1 MNTDKLLK
9 AIQIIV
15 ESEIKSVL
23 PKLVKEGVKRE
34 MAKLLKENKQLR
46 EALRPTKKVVPTQ
59 PTFMDEAITEVAQP
73 TQMST
78 EPIQQQRVLSKN
90 PILNQILNQTQP
102 LSLSENTSKSVL
114 DKMQPAYA
122 GAPTEVSDNTLEY
135 GTQSTHTLGAQSIA
149 DKMGYGDM
157 QPAGKKQGLGVKTGL
172 AGLDRVL
179 NRDNSELIKAM
190 DKSKGPWRP
199 GM

>member
-1 MNTDKLLK
+1 MNTDKLIK
-9 AIQIIV
+9 AIQFIV
-15 ESEIKSVL
+15 EGEIKAVL
-23 PKLVKEGVKRE
+23 PKLVKAGVKAE

-46 EALRPTKKVVPTQ
+46 EALKPKKQVVPTQ
-59 PTFMDEAITEVAQP
+59 PTFMDETVNE
-73 TQMST
+73 S
-78 EPIQQQRVLSKN
+78 IQTTAPQRVLSKN
-90 PILNQILNQTQP
+90 PVLNQILNQTQP

-114 DKMQPAYA
+114 DKMPAYA
-122 GAPTEVSDNTLEY
+122 GAPTEVSDSTLEY

-157 QPAGKKQGLGVKTGL
+157 QPAGKKQGLGVSTGL

-190 DKSKGPWRP
+190 DKSKGSWRP

>member
-1 MNTDKLLK
+1 MNTDKLIK
-9 AIQIIV
+9 AIQFIV
-15 ESEIKSVL
+15 EGEIKAVL
-23 PKLVKEGVKRE
+23 PKLVKAGVKAE

-46 EALRPTKKVVPTQ
+46 EALKPKKQVVPTQ
-59 PTFMDEAITEVAQP
+59 PTFMDETVNESIQT
-73 TQMST
+73 T
-78 EPIQQQRVLSKN
+78 EPQRVLSKN
-90 PILNQILNQTQP
+90 PVLNQILNQTQP

-114 DKMQPAYA
+114 DKMPAYA
-122 GAPTEVSDNTLEY
+122 GAPTEVSDSTLEF

-157 QPAGKKQGLGVKTGL
+157 QPAGKKQGLGVSTGL

-190 DKSKGPWRP
+190 DKSKGSWRP

>member
-1 MNTDKLLK
+1 MNTDKLVK

-23 PKLVKEGVKRE
+23 PKLVKEGVKKE

-46 EALRPTKKVVPTQ
+46 EALKPTKAVVPSQ
-59 PTFMDEAITEVAQP
+59 PTFMDEPIAETIQP
-73 TQMST
+73 TQ
-78 EPIQQQRVLSKN
+78 PQKVLSKN
-90 PILNQILNQTQP
+90 PILNQVLQQTQP
-102 LSLSENTSKSVL
+102 LSLSENTTKSVL
-114 DKMQPAYA
+114 DNVRPPAYA
-122 GAPTEVSDNTLEY
+122 GAPTEVTERTMEF

-157 QPAGKKQGLGVKTGL
+157 QPVGKKQGLGVSTGL
-172 AGLDRVL
+172 AGLDRIL
-179 NRDNSELIKAM
+179 NRDNSELIKAW

>member
-1 MNTDKLLK
+1 MNTDKLIK

-15 ESEIKSVL
+15 AEEIKSVL
-23 PKLVKEGVKRE
+23 PKLVKEGVKKE
-34 MAKLLKENKQLR
+34 MVKLLKENKQLR
-46 EALRPTKKVVPTQ
+46 EALKPTKKVVPTE
-59 PTFMDEAITEVAQP
+59 PTFMDEAINETIQP
-73 TQMST
+73 QT
-78 EPIQQQRVLSKN
+78 QQRMLSRN
-90 PILNQILNQTQP
+90 PVLNQILNQTKP
-102 LSLSENTSKSVL
+102 LSLSENTNKSVL
-114 DKMQPAYA
+114 DNIQPAYA
-122 GAPTEVSDNTLEY
+122 GAPTEVSSGTMDF

-157 QPAGKKQGLGVKTGL
+157 QPAGKKQGLGVSTGL

-190 DKSKGPWRP
+190 DKKKGPWRP

>member
-1 MNTDKLLK
+1 MNTDKLIK

-15 ESEIKSVL
+15 AEEIKSVL
-23 PKLVKEGVKRE
+23 PKLVKEGVKKE
-34 MAKLLKENKQLR
+34 MVKLLKENKQLR
-46 EALRPTKKVVPTQ
+46 EALKPTKKVVPTE
-59 PTFMDEAITEVAQP
+59 PTFMDDAINETTQP
-73 TQMST
+73 Q
-78 EPIQQQRVLSKN
+78 PQQRMLSRN
-90 PILNQILNQTQP
+90 PVLNQILNQTTP
-102 LSLSENTSKSVL
+102 LSISENTTKSVL
-114 DKMQPAYA
+114 DNIQPTYA
-122 GAPTEVSDNTLEY
+122 GAPTEVSERTMDF

-157 QPAGKKQGLGVKTGL
+157 QPAGKKQGLGVSTGL

-190 DKSKGPWRP
+190 DKKKGPWRP

>member
-1 MNTDKLLK
+1 MNTDKLIK

-15 ESEIKSVL
+15 AEEIKSVL
-23 PKLVKEGVKRE
+23 PKLVKEGVKKE
-34 MAKLLKENKQLR
+34 MVKLLKENKQLR
-46 EALRPTKKVVPTQ
+46 EALKPTKKVVPTE
-59 PTFMDEAITEVAQP
+59 PTFMDEAINETIQP
-73 TQMST
+73 QT
-78 EPIQQQRVLSKN
+78 QQRMLSRN
-90 PILNQILNQTQP
+90 PVLNQILNQTKP
-102 LSLSENTSKSVL
+102 LSLSENTNKSVL
-114 DKMQPAYA
+114 DNIQPAYA
-122 GAPTEVSDNTLEY
+122 GAPTEVSSGTMDF

-157 QPAGKKQGLGVKTGL
+157 QPAGKKQGLGVSTGL

-190 DKSKGPWRP
+190 DKKSNGNWRP

>member
-1 MNTDKLLK
+1 MNTDKLVK

-23 PKLVKEGVKRE
+23 PKLVKEGVKKE

-46 EALRPTKKVVPTQ
+46 EALKPTKEVVPSQ
-59 PTFMDEAITEVAQP
+59 PTFMDEPIAETIQP
-73 TQMST
+73 TQ
-78 EPIQQQRVLSKN
+78 PQKVLSKN
-90 PILNQILNQTQP
+90 PILNQILQQTQP
-102 LSLSENTSKSVL
+102 LSLSENTTKSVL
-114 DKMQPAYA
+114 DNVQPTYA
-122 GAPTEVSDNTLEY
+122 GAPTEVSERTMEF
-135 GTQSTHTLGAQSIA
+135 GTQSTHTLGQQSIV

-157 QPAGKKQGLGVKTGL
+157 QTAGKKQGLGVTTGL
-172 AGLDRVL
+172 AGLDRIL
-179 NRDNSELIKAM
+179 NRDNSELIKAW

>member
-1 MNTDKLLK
+1 MNTDKLIK
-9 AIQIIV
+9 AIQFIV
-15 ESEIKSVL
+15 EGEIKAVL
-23 PKLVKEGVKRE
+23 PKLVKAGVKAE

-46 EALRPTKKVVPTQ
+46 EALKPKKQAVPTQ
-59 PTFMDEAITEVAQP
+59 PTFMDETVNESIQT
-73 TQMST
+73 T
-78 EPIQQQRVLSKN
+78 EPQRVLSKN
-90 PILNQILNQTQP
+90 PVLNQILNQTQP

-114 DKMQPAYA
+114 DKMPAYA
-122 GAPTEVSDNTLEY
+122 GAPTEVSDSTLEY

-157 QPAGKKQGLGVKTGL
+157 QPAGKKQGLGVSTGL

-190 DKSKGPWRP
+190 DKSKGSWRP

>member
-1 MNTDKLLK
+1 MNTDKLVK

-23 PKLVKEGVKRE
+23 PKLVKEGVKKE

-46 EALRPTKKVVPTQ
+46 EALKPTKEVVPSQ
-59 PTFMDEAITEVAQP
+59 PTFMDEPITETIQP
-73 TQMST
+73 TQ
-78 EPIQQQRVLSKN
+78 PQRVLSKN

-102 LSLSENTSKSVL
+102 LSLSENTTKSVL
-114 DKMQPAYA
+114 DNVQQTPTYA
-122 GAPTEVSDNTLEY
+122 GAPTEVSERTMEF
-135 GTQSTHTLGAQSIA
+135 GTQSTHTLGAHSIA

-157 QPAGKKQGLGVKTGL
+157 QPPGQKKGLGVSTGL

-179 NRDNSELIKAM
+179 NRDNSELIRAM
-190 DKSKGPWRP
+190 DKKKGPWRP

>member
-1 MNTDKLLK
+1 MNTDKLIK
-9 AIQIIV
+9 AIQFIV
-15 ESEIKSVL
+15 EGEIKAVL
-23 PKLVKEGVKRE
+23 PKLVKAGVKAE
-34 MAKLLKENKQLR
+34 MSKLLKENKQLR
-46 EALRPTKKVVPTQ
+46 EALKPKKQ
-59 PTFMDEAITEVAQP
+59 PAPSQATFMDVTETETESIQ
-73 TQMST
+73 ST
-78 EPIQQQRVLSKN
+78 KALKMLSKN
-90 PILNQILNQTQP
+90 PILNEILNQTQP

-114 DKMQPAYA
+114 DKMPAYA
-122 GAPTEVSDNTLEY
+122 GAPTEVSDSTLEY

-157 QPAGKKQGLGVKTGL
+157 QPAGKKQGLGVSTGL

-190 DKSKGPWRP
+190 DKSKGSWRP